1 MAKKLTESLVER
13 IKLAA
18 AQLNGRIPYKKQEEI
33 DNIDLI
39 PEIAIKGT
47 GYIFCYQAETKS
59 FVKVERG
66 QKALIIEDR
75 NDTYLIY
82 TFDGFLVQINKE
94 DVIDTG
100 FD

>member
-1 MAKKLTESLVER
+1 MAKKLTDSLVSK

-33 DNIDLI
+33 DNIELI
-39 PEIAIKGT
+39 PEVAIKGT
-47 GYIFCYQAETKS
+47 GYIFCYQADTKS
-59 FVKVERG
+59 FVKIERG

-75 NDTYLIY
+75 SDMYLVY
-82 TFDGFLVQINKE
+82 TFDGFLIQIDKE
-94 DVIDTG
+94 EIIYTG

>member
-1 MAKKLTESLVER
+1 MAKKLTDSLVKK

-33 DNIDLI
+33 DNIELI
-39 PEIAIKGT
+39 PEVAIKGT
-47 GYIFCYQAETKS
+47 GYIFCYQADTKS
-59 FVKVERG
+59 FIKIERG

-75 NDTYLIY
+75 KNTYLVY
-82 TFDGFLVQINKE
+82 TFDGFLIE
-94 DVIDTG
+94 IDKDEILATG

>member
-33 DNIDLI
+33 DNIELI

-94 DVIDTG
+94 DVIETG

>member
-33 DNIDLI
+33 DNIKLI

>member
-1 MAKKLTESLVER
+1 MAKKLTDSIISK

-33 DNIDLI
+33 DNIELI
-39 PEIAIKGT
+39 PEVAIKGT

-59 FVKVERG
+59 FVKIERG

-75 NDTYLIY
+75 KEIYLIY
-82 TFDGFLVQINKE
+82 TFDGFLVQIDKE
-94 DVIDTG
+94 EIIHTG